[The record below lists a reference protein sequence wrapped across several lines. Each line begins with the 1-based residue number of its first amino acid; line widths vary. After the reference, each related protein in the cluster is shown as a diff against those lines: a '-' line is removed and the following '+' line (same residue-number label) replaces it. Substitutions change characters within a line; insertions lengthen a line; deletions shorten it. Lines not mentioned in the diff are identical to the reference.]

1 MSTAIEIEL
10 ADLRPTGQQSEE
22 PNEETCL
29 AQSEPP
35 RYEIESFYIKVI
47 KIGLLCYLYK

>member
-10 ADLRPTGQQSEE
+10 ADLPPTGQESEE

-35 RYEIESFYIKVI
+35 RYEIESFFIKAI
-47 KIGLLCYLYK
+47 